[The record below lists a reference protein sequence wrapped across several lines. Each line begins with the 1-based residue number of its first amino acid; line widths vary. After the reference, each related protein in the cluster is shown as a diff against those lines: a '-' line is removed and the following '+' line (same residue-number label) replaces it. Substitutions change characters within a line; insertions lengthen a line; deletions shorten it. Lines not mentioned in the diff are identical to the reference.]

1 MAATASCWGKTAAE
15 CRFGDTLLRFAAVFA
30 CHGTMRVVS
39 RPGDGGLG
47 APARVIPHK
56 LPDCFRELPGLNRAM
71 LPNTD
76 PNPIRAPVRRTKTL
90 AR

>member
-1 MAATASCWGKTAAE
+1 M
-15 CRFGDTLLRFAAVFA
+15 
-30 CHGTMRVVS
+30 VS

-56 LPDCFRELPGLNRAM
+56 LPDCFRELPGFNRAM